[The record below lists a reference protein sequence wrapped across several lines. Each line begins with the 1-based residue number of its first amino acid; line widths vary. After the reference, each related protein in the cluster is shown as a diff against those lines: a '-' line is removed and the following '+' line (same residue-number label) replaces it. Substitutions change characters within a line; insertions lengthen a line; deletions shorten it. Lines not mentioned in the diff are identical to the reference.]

1 MTGNNL
7 IFKNT
12 FFLVFRTSLSLL
24 VSLYTTRIILEEM
37 GVSGYG
43 LFSVIYG
50 AVGFFT
56 FIVLAMNDS
65 VQRFLS
71 VKIGNDDHNGVRN
84 VFKNGFLI
92 YLLFGLILVSTLFY
106 FQDKVLEQVL
116 NVSPD
121 SASIAH
127 KVYTFAALSIFI
139 LVIQTPFNALVLSF
153 ERMSFYAYMSIYDA
167 CSKLL
172 LAFAIINI
180 NTLDKVST
188 YSFLLFVSSVIGFL
202 IYLLFC
208 IFNFKKYL
216 VGGRFNGRVIKDLYS
231 FSFWNV
237 LGGFASVSRI
247 QGVNILLN
255 IFFSTTVNAAFA
267 ISNTVLNAI
276 NLLTQSL
283 ITAIRPQI
291 FKSFAASDMNRCN
304 TLILFGSKFT
314 FIFLAIISL
323 PLIINT
329 HEILFMWL
337 KNTPEYGVVFVRTIV
352 IMALIDCLSFS
363 IMAGIQATGRIKAYQ
378 LLVGLVIFTNLP
390 ITFFL
395 LNKGYSPQY
404 IAIPLIVTSL
414 INLNLRLYFLVS
426 KGFFSFKRYYSSVV
440 LPSVIPVI
448 ISFAV
453 LFIIKTKVTIDN
465 VVLTILYSMF
475 CSAFTTLL
483 IWLMAFS
490 VHEKKIIYQAIAKIF
505 RIFKNNK

>member
-12 FFLVFRTSLSLL
+12 FFLAFRTGLSLL

-71 VKIGNDDHNGVRN
+71 VKIGNNDYNGVRN

-92 YLLFGLILVSTLFY
+92 YLLFGLALVSTLFF
-106 FQDKVLEQVL
+106 FQDKILEQVL

-121 SASIAH
+121 SASIAN

-172 LAFAIINI
+172 LAFAISNVDAP
-180 NTLDKVST
+180 DKVST
-188 YSFLLFVSSVIGFL
+188 YSFLLFISSVIGFL
-202 IYLLFC
+202 IYFSFC
-208 IFNFKKYL
+208 FYNFKKYL
-216 VGGRFNGRVIKDLYS
+216 KGGRFNWSVIKDLYS

-247 QGVNILLN
+247 QGINILLN

-291 FKSFAASDMNRCN
+291 FKSFAASDMNRYN

-314 FIFLAIISL
+314 FIFLSMISL
-323 PLIINT
+323 PLIINAQ
-329 HEILFMWL
+329 EILLIWL
-337 KNTPEYGVVFVRTIV
+337 KNTPQYGVVFVRTIV

-378 LLVGLVIFTNLP
+378 LLVGLVIFMNLP
-390 ITFFL
+390 ISFFL
-395 LNKGYSPQY
+395 LNKGYGPQS
-404 IAIPLIVTSL
+404 IAIPLIATSL
-414 INLNLRLYFLVS
+414 INLNLRVYFLVS
-426 KGFFSFKRYYSSVV
+426 KGFFSFKKYYSSVV

-453 LFIIKTKVTIDN
+453 LFVIKMRITLDN
-465 VVLTILYSMF
+465 AVLTILYSIF
-475 CSAFTTLL
+475 CSAFTMLL

-490 VHEKKIIYQAIAKIF
+490 PHEKKIIYQAVTKVF
-505 RIFKNNK
+505 RIFKNDK